1 MIYVYNNKVCG
12 SILMIIIMITLVCV
26 NGDIRLINGQTIY
39 EGRVEVC
46 VNNNWG
52 TVCDDFWD
60 NTDASVV
67 CRQAGFS
74 DQNATARSFAFFGQG
89 TDPIV
94 LDDVRCTGTESR
106 LIDCPY
112 TAIDNCNHFEDAGV
126 TCQPCRFE
134 LSIHTSIKRFLNLSD
149 L

>member
-1 MIYVYNNKVCG
+1 M
-12 SILMIIIMITLVCV
+12 
-26 NGDIRLINGQTIY
+26 NGDIRLVDGSTQY

-46 VNNNWG
+46 VNNAWG

-94 LDDVRCTGTESR
+94 LDDVRCTGNESR

-112 TAIDNCNHFEDAGV
+112 TATHNCIHLEDAGV
-126 TCQPCRFE
+126 TCQPSRF
-134 LSIHTSIKRFLNLSD
+134 
-149 L
+149 